1 MPRQSLAYP
10 EALLA
15 VAAVAWLTAALLPV
29 LGLASA
35 ALLFLL
41 PVLRAAT
48 RGGLGPGILAALGGA
63 AAYNFFLLEP
73 RYTFRIHQ
81 LDNLISA
88 VVLLAVAVVTSRLA
102 TRLMAREAEA
112 RDRAAASEEAAAL
125 AGELGAGP
133 PAQALEAGLALLRG
147 RHGEIRIVTPETLAA
162 PDARFS
168 ALDLSAAAWAMH
180 NGDVTGHGTE
190 TMAAADWTF
199 VPLAP
204 RVRAEQAVAAVARP
218 ADGTTR
224 SLADLERLGE
234 LCLLLGQCRDRA
246 ALEQERHER
255 ERLEERDR
263 LRRTLLS
270 SLAHD
275 FRTPLTVITGQLELL
290 ARTQPDAV
298 EALQAARRLDRTMAD
313 LLGAARIEAGSLAP
327 RIETVDLVDAVS
339 AACASV
345 PLPPGRRL
353 ERTIPADLPFVA
365 ADPVLLHQILANLL
379 DNALRHARERVTL
392 TVRPADPAIVLA
404 VDDDGPGIP
413 AADRAA
419 VFERFTRLAGTDR
432 TEGSGLGLA
441 IVRGFAEAMGMTV
454 SVTSAPAGG
463 ARFELALPA
472 ARPARPSA
480 RPAAT

>member
-1 MPRQSLAYP
+1 MT
-10 EALLA
+10 
-15 VAAVAWLTAALLPV
+15 WLTAALLPV

-41 PVLRAAT
+41 PVLLAAA
-48 RGGLGPGILAALGGA
+48 RGGLGPGIVAALGGA

-88 VVLLAVAVVTSRLA
+88 VVLLAVAIVTSRLA

-112 RDRAAASEEAAAL
+112 RARARASEEAAAL
-125 AGELGAGP
+125 AAELGAGP
-133 PAQALEAGLALLRG
+133 PARALDAGLALMR
-147 RHGEIRIVTPETLAA
+147 RRYGEIRIVTAEALAL
-162 PDARFS
+162 PDGGLS

-180 NGDVTGHGTE
+180 NGDLTGHGTE

-199 VPLAP
+199 LPLAP
-204 RVRAEQAVAAVARP
+204 RVQSEGAVAALARP
-218 ADGTTR
+218 SDGSTR
-224 SLADLERLGE
+224 PAPELEQLAQ

-246 ALEQERHER
+246 ALEHERHER
-255 ERLEERDR
+255 ELLEERDR

-290 ARTQPDAV
+290 ARSHPDAG
-298 EALQAARRLDRTMAD
+298 EALAAARRLDRTMAD
-313 LLGAARIEAGSLAP
+313 LLGAARLEAGSLAP
-327 RIETVDLVDAVS
+327 RIETLDLVDTVS

-353 ERTIPADLPFVA
+353 DRAIPADLPFVA

-379 DNALRHARERVTL
+379 DNALRHARAQVTIG
-392 TVRPADPAIVLA
+392 VRPQSDSVVLT

-413 AADRAA
+413 EAARAA
-419 VFERFTRLAGTDR
+419 AFERFTRLDGSDR
-432 TEGSGLGLA
+432 AEGSGLGLA
-441 IVRGFAEAMGMTV
+441 IVKGFAEAMGMTV
-454 SVTSAPAGG
+454 AITSAPSGG
-463 ARFELALPA
+463 ARFELTLPRAGA
-472 ARPARPSA
+472 AGA
-480 RPAAT
+480 